1 MASPDRAS
9 RNLQLSQNRTSLAF
23 RFLFQAQP
31 AARPLASW
39 TPGPRWHPK
48 RAAGLPP
55 GARAA
60 AAEPA
65 AGSLG
70 SEPPGRAHRAP
81 PGRLRHAKAMAE
93 RPALRE
99 ELDLLKEKLAE
110 QRSVLDAPCVCPDRP
125 CKRHRTSPL
134 PREHHRGTSLE
145 AIFEGTDTT
154 CKHTSVA
161 LDYLRC
167 TTQDSQYQVTSTKDD
182 TVVSCSAAW
191 LDKCG
196 YGLED
201 VIGRNFRHLQGPK
214 TDACV
219 VRRLAAAVARG
230 EPCEGTLTNYRA
242 DGSTFQNDFVI
253 VPVRRCRNSEPSHWL
268 SVHGDASALH
278 WSARSSP
285 EIQHRAVSVSGSRGS
300 DRSRSKSSETDSDP
314 SGGWLDLERARSRS
328 GSPGSSSGS
337 SSGLSG
343 SGSPAALETAL
354 RRAEAAEGA
363 LASMTRRAE
372 KAEKALA
379 ERGT

>member
-1 MASPDRAS
+1 
-9 RNLQLSQNRTSLAF
+9 
-23 RFLFQAQP
+23 
-31 AARPLASW
+31 
-39 TPGPRWHPK
+39 
-48 RAAGLPP
+48 
-55 GARAA
+55 
-60 AAEPA
+60 
-65 AGSLG
+65 
-70 SEPPGRAHRAP
+70 
-81 PGRLRHAKAMAE
+81 MAE
-93 RPALRE
+93 RAALRE
-99 ELDLLKEKLAE
+99 ELDLLKEKLEANQRPAAAAE
-110 QRSVLDAPCVCPDRP
+110 CVCPDRP
-125 CKRHRTSPL
+125 CKRHKNLSPL

-145 AIFEGTDTT
+145 AIFEGADTN
-154 CKHTSVA
+154 CKHTAVA

-167 TTQDSQYQVTSTKDD
+167 TTEASQYQVTSTKDD
-182 TVVSCSAAW
+182 TVVCCSVAW

-253 VPVRRCRNSEPSHWL
+253 VPVRRCHNSEPTHWL

>member
-1 MASPDRAS
+1 
-9 RNLQLSQNRTSLAF
+9 
-23 RFLFQAQP
+23 
-31 AARPLASW
+31 
-39 TPGPRWHPK
+39 
-48 RAAGLPP
+48 
-55 GARAA
+55 
-60 AAEPA
+60 
-65 AGSLG
+65 
-70 SEPPGRAHRAP
+70 
-81 PGRLRHAKAMAE
+81 MAE
-93 RPALRE
+93 RPAGRRA
-99 ELDLLKEKLAE
+99 ELDLLKDKLAE

-134 PREHHRGTSLE
+134 PREHHRGASLE

-154 CKHTSVA
+154 CKHTAVA

-167 TTQDSQYQVTSTKDD
+167 TTEASQYQVTSTKDD

-191 LDKCG
+191 LDTCG

-230 EPCEGTLTNYRA
+230 EPCEGTLINYRA
-242 DGSTFQNDFVI
+242 DGSTFENEFVI
-253 VPVRRCRNSEPSHWL
+253 VPVRRCHSSEPSHWL

>member
-1 MASPDRAS
+1 
-9 RNLQLSQNRTSLAF
+9 
-23 RFLFQAQP
+23 
-31 AARPLASW
+31 
-39 TPGPRWHPK
+39 
-48 RAAGLPP
+48 
-55 GARAA
+55 
-60 AAEPA
+60 
-65 AGSLG
+65 
-70 SEPPGRAHRAP
+70 
-81 PGRLRHAKAMAE
+81 MAE
-93 RPALRE
+93 RPAGLRA
-99 ELDLLKEKLAE
+99 ELDVLKEKLAE
-110 QRSVLDAPCVCPDRP
+110 QRSVLDSLSEANECVCPGRP

-134 PREHHRGTSLE
+134 PREHHRGASLE
-145 AIFEGTDTT
+145 AIFEGCDTT

-167 TTQDSQYQVTSTKDD
+167 TTEASQYQVTSTKDD

-191 LDKCG
+191 LDTCG

-230 EPCEGTLTNYRA
+230 EPCEGTLINYGA
-242 DGSTFQNDFVI
+242 DGSTFENDFVI
-253 VPVRRCRNSEPSHWL
+253 VPVRRCHTSEPSHWL

-314 SGGWLDLERARSRS
+314 SGGWLGLERGRSRS

>member
-1 MASPDRAS
+1 
-9 RNLQLSQNRTSLAF
+9 
-23 RFLFQAQP
+23 
-31 AARPLASW
+31 
-39 TPGPRWHPK
+39 
-48 RAAGLPP
+48 
-55 GARAA
+55 
-60 AAEPA
+60 
-65 AGSLG
+65 
-70 SEPPGRAHRAP
+70 
-81 PGRLRHAKAMAE
+81 MAE
-93 RPALRE
+93 RPAGRRA

-110 QRSVLDAPCVCPDRP
+110 QRSVLDSLSEANECVCPGRP

-134 PREHHRGTSLE
+134 PREHHRGASLE
-145 AIFEGTDTT
+145 AIFEGCDTT

-167 TTQDSQYQVTSTKDD
+167 TTEASQYQVTSTKDD

-191 LDKCG
+191 LDTCG

-230 EPCEGTLTNYRA
+230 EPCEGTLINYRA
-242 DGSTFQNDFVI
+242 DGSTFENEFVI
-253 VPVRRCRNSEPSHWL
+253 VPVRRCHNSEPTHWL

>member
-1 MASPDRAS
+1 
-9 RNLQLSQNRTSLAF
+9 
-23 RFLFQAQP
+23 
-31 AARPLASW
+31 
-39 TPGPRWHPK
+39 
-48 RAAGLPP
+48 
-55 GARAA
+55 
-60 AAEPA
+60 
-65 AGSLG
+65 
-70 SEPPGRAHRAP
+70 
-81 PGRLRHAKAMAE
+81 MAE

-99 ELDLLKEKLAE
+99 ELDLLKEKLEAN
-110 QRSVLDAPCVCPDRP
+110 QRQAAAAACVCPDRP

-145 AIFEGTDTT
+145 AIFEGCDTT

-182 TVVSCSAAW
+182 TVVCCSAAW

-219 VRRLAAAVARG
+219 VRRIAAAVARG

-242 DGSTFQNDFVI
+242 DGSTFQNEFVI
-253 VPVRRCRNSEPSHWL
+253 VPVRRCHNSEPTHWL

-285 EIQHRAVSVSGSRGS
+285 STEHRAVSLS
-300 DRSRSKSSETDSDP
+300 DRSRSKSSSDISSDDP
-314 SGGWLDLERARSRS
+314 RRARSRS

-337 SSGLSG
+337 SSGLTALTAG
-343 SGSPAALETAL
+343 LAASPAALATAL
-354 RRAEAAEGA
+354 HRAEAAEGA

>member
-1 MASPDRAS
+1 
-9 RNLQLSQNRTSLAF
+9 
-23 RFLFQAQP
+23 
-31 AARPLASW
+31 
-39 TPGPRWHPK
+39 
-48 RAAGLPP
+48 
-55 GARAA
+55 
-60 AAEPA
+60 
-65 AGSLG
+65 
-70 SEPPGRAHRAP
+70 
-81 PGRLRHAKAMAE
+81 MAE
-93 RPALRE
+93 RPAGLRA
-99 ELDLLKEKLAE
+99 ELDLLKEKLGEPNQRPAAAAE
-110 QRSVLDAPCVCPDRP
+110 CVCPGRP
-125 CKRHRTSPL
+125 CKRHKTSPL
-134 PREHHRGTSLE
+134 PREHHRGASLE

-167 TTQDSQYQVTSTKDD
+167 TTEASQYQVTSTEDD

-191 LDKCG
+191 LDRCG

-201 VIGRNFRHLQGPK
+201 VLGRNFRHLQGPK

-219 VRRLAAAVARG
+219 VRRIAAAVARG
-230 EPCEGTLTNYRA
+230 EPCDCTLINYRA
-242 DGSTFQNDFVI
+242 DGSTFENDFVI
-253 VPVRRCRNSEPSHWL
+253 VPMRRCHDREPTHWL